1 MLFGGG
7 SKKNKLQILWEN
19 PAPNSNFG
27 AQTIACDFSKVDFE
41 KTEII
46 LKFKRKATD
55 TKTIEIRLNEGE
67 NEVCVGNSSYFYW
80 RKYTLS
86 KTGVVIAS
94 GGYTSTYPEIKADNS
109 CAIPIELKKSG
120 GGVLVRTSNYLK
132 TLLLSLISHFQ
143 LTRKPARKEVSDM
156 LFGGNKSSK
165 KSGGIEKYQRFRGNY
180 AKDFFARYKDQPGWE
195 TNLPDSY
202 FNMKQNVNFN
212 NGSSISDP
220 AKYPWYIKFPKP
232 LVVLECYT
240 YCNNWAGITEMAF
253 VYEDGTIEACTGP
266 KTYSR
271 YNGGG
276 QSNRTQLKECVGVR
290 LHFYGQGVGYAP
302 DAHYQGG
309 GVIDWLEKVGE

>member
-120 GGVLVRTSNYLK
+120 W
-132 TLLLSLISHFQ
+132 
-143 LTRKPARKEVSDM
+143 
-156 LFGGNKSSK
+156 
-165 KSGGIEKYQRFRGNY
+165 GGIS
-180 AKDFFARYKDQPGWE
+180 
-195 TNLPDSY
+195 SY
-202 FNMKQNVNFN
+202 FKLFKNPFV
-212 NGSSISDP
+212 
-220 AKYPWYIKFPKP
+220 KP
-232 LVVLECYT
+232 YFT
-240 YCNNWAGITEMAF
+240 FSTHS
-253 VYEDGTIEACTGP
+253 
-266 KTYSR
+266 KTSQKR
-271 YNGGG
+271 
-276 QSNRTQLKECVGVR
+276 
-290 LHFYGQGVGYAP
+290 GVGHA
-302 DAHYQGG
+302 
-309 GVIDWLEKVGE
+309 VRR